1 MRRLVLIPALV
12 SLALLWTAAA
22 SAATGD
28 LAFKDCL
35 ARFTVGQCGA
45 VPGEAIDGGRDVA
58 VSPDGRF
65 VFVADGDDSVL
76 AFTRSVADG
85 SVAYAGCID
94 SAAEPGCT
102 HISPNVLAAPAS
114 IALSPDGASLYV
126 TTETSDTIVRL
137 AVGASGALS
146 FAGCVED
153 DGLPDWNCATEVA
166 SLENPLRVVV
176 SPDGASVYAV
186 AEGALTHFSAN
197 LALQSCYRE
206 VPITGCATQAEPLQ
220 AAEGLAVSP
229 DGIHLYVTSV
239 GRDAIAWFTRGG
251 NGTLTLAGCIADDDD
266 TTEFSDNCTEESGVN
281 YDFMNHITLSPGGGT
296 SAYVTD
302 ETGLGVVYHFARN
315 AITGA
320 LTRQDCLAD
329 DLNFDAPGCAELDD
343 TTGSGLAS
351 VTDAVVSP
359 DSANLYTVAHQ
370 DSALSTFGLA
380 SPGGTLSFTRCLRAN
395 EVQAAPVSDPAC
407 STAPWVSRRAPT
419 AMTYT
424 CPTTAEP
431 RPSSTSSARHQ
442 APAPAKNPIR
452 ERIPARARVPAQAP
466 RRAPARRPVRVPA
479 EVPARSSFRL

>member
-1 MRRLVLIPALV
+1 MPAPVPGEPCVNLRN
-12 SLALLWTAAA
+12 
-22 SAATGD
+22 G
-28 LAFKDCL
+28 
-35 ARFTVGQCGA
+35 RFAVGQCGA
-45 VPGEAIDGGRDVA
+45 VPSEAIDGGRDVA
-58 VSPDGRF
+58 VSLDGRF

-85 SVAYAGCID
+85 SVTYAGCID

-102 HISPNVLAAPAS
+102 HISSNVLAAPAS

-126 TTETSDTIVRL
+126 ATETSDTIVRL
-137 AVGASGALS
+137 TVGAGGALS

-176 SPDGASVYAV
+176 SPDGASVYAI

-220 AAEGLAVSP
+220 AAEGLVVSP
-229 DGIHLYVTSV
+229 DGTHLYVTSV
-239 GRDAIAWFTRGG
+239 GRDAIAWFTRAG

-266 TTEFSDNCTEESGVN
+266 TTEFSDNCTEESSVN
-281 YDFMNHITLSPGGGT
+281 YDFMNHITLSPGGG
-296 SAYVTD
+296 SNAYVTD
-302 ETGLGVVYHFARN
+302 ETGLGVVYHFARS

-395 EVQAAPVSDPAC
+395 EVQGCTGFGSSVLDGPLGVAISPDGHDLYVSNNSGTPALLHFEREAPGTRTGEEPDPGTDPGAGSGAGSG
-407 STAPWVSRRAPT
+407 STPDTSPA
-419 AMTYT
+419 
-424 CPTTAEP
+424 
-431 RPSSTSSARHQ
+431 SSQ
-442 APAPAKNPIR
+442 G
-452 ERIPARARVPAQAP
+452 
-466 RRAPARRPVRVPA
+466 PA
-479 EVPARSSFRL
+479 EIPARSSFRL

>member
-1 MRRLVLIPALV
+1 MP
-12 SLALLWTAAA
+12 S
-22 SAATGD
+22 
-28 LAFKDCL
+28 
-35 ARFTVGQCGA
+35 
-45 VPGEAIDGGRDVA
+45 EAIDGGRDVA
-58 VSPDGRF
+58 VSLDGRF

-85 SVAYAGCID
+85 SVTYAGCID

-102 HISPNVLAAPAS
+102 HISSNVLAAPAS

-126 TTETSDTIVRL
+126 ATETSDTIVRL
-137 AVGASGALS
+137 TVGAGGALS

-176 SPDGASVYAV
+176 SPDGASVYAI

-220 AAEGLAVSP
+220 AAEGLVVSP
-229 DGIHLYVTSV
+229 DGTHLYVTSV
-239 GRDAIAWFTRGG
+239 GRDAIAWFTRAG

-266 TTEFSDNCTEESGVN
+266 TTEFSDNCTEESSVN
-281 YDFMNHITLSPGGGT
+281 YDFMNHITLSPGGG
-296 SAYVTD
+296 SNAYVTD
-302 ETGLGVVYHFARN
+302 ETGLGVVYHFARS

-395 EVQAAPVSDPAC
+395 EVQGCTGFGSSVLDGPLGVAISPDGHDLYVSNNSGTPALLHFEREAPGTRTGEEPDPGTDPGAGSGAGSG
-407 STAPWVSRRAPT
+407 STPDTSPA
-419 AMTYT
+419 
-424 CPTTAEP
+424 
-431 RPSSTSSARHQ
+431 SSQ
-442 APAPAKNPIR
+442 G
-452 ERIPARARVPAQAP
+452 
-466 RRAPARRPVRVPA
+466 PA
-479 EVPARSSFRL
+479 EIPARSSFRL